1 MPLVGEFAP
10 LLVAKRKHGLPV
22 VTFRTAEIRIRLLH
36 LNVGDFNL
44 REVLC
49 IHQHSALCQR
59 EGRARGQTFGAKASA
74 PKKHE
79 TRQTHTRCCILCL
92 HPKRDLR
99 AQRERRRAWRIAQV
113 SRTRPRGRPA
123 AAPHLQAAFTLA
135 NCLVNGV
142 FGNKTRGAT
151 MNLSRRGFFKATGGA
166 LATTLAFELSA
177 TTPAFA
183 EETKKEWK
191 LEKTEEATNICCY
204 CAGGCGSLC
213 SSRNGELINLEGD
226 PRASHQRRRP
236 VPEGR
241 HDVPAAQH
249 R

>member
-1 MPLVGEFAP
+1 MWHTLFGVMPLVGKFAP
-10 LLVAKRKHGLPV
+10 LLVTIRKHGLAV

-99 AQRERRRAWRIAQV
+99 AQRERRRAWRIARA
-113 SRTRPRGRPA
+113 SRTRP
-123 AAPHLQAAFTLA
+123 
-135 NCLVNGV
+135 
-142 FGNKTRGAT
+142 
-151 MNLSRRGFFKATGGA
+151 TGG
-166 LATTLAFELSA
+166 L
-177 TTPAFA
+177 
-183 EETKKEWK
+183 
-191 LEKTEEATNICCY
+191 
-204 CAGGCGSLC
+204 
-213 SSRNGELINLEGD
+213 
-226 PRASHQRRRP
+226 RRRRTCKRSSYLQTAWSTACLGTRR
-236 VPEGR
+236 EGQ
-241 HDVPAAQH
+241 P
-249 R
+249 